1 MRRPGRLLVAGD
13 SHPRDSLERSH
24 GGRVH
29 PPRPDPD
36 LEREPA
42 GLPGLP
48 GQWGDVGGAAA
59 VRGVRAG
66 RLLRQLA
73 QPARD
78 PALPWHRAPDHPVLR
93 AGRGLV
99 VLLRGR
105 AQLRG
110 RGRRAGA
117 SRRVTEGRRW
127 TLLVVCLATGVLLLN
142 VSAPSVALPA
152 IGRGLDA
159 ELSVLQWVVSGY
171 SLALAAS
178 LLTAGTLADLVGR
191 RRMFLGGLVGFAAA
205 SVLCAAAPSALVL
218 IAGRATQGL
227 AGAVLLSSSLALL
240 AQDFSGTDRAGALGI
255 WGATVAA
262 AFAVGP
268 LEGGLLTEALG
279 WRAIFALDAAVAL
292 ACLPVATRR
301 LRESRDPD
309 ADGVDW
315 WGTATLST
323 GLFLG
328 VFALTRGD
336 VLGWGSGPIL
346 ASAAGAALLLA
357 AFVAVERR
365 EREPML
371 DLRLFAIPT
380 FTGASVVVLVMA
392 ASTFG
397 PFLYLTLFLLDGAGA
412 SPTAV
417 GLELLPLSAAALV
430 VSVLGGRYARVLP
443 VLALRGLE
451 ASSPWTVLL
460 PGLLLMGVGIGLS
473 NPAVTYAAL
482 GVVPATRSGMASG
495 VNNTFRQVGIA
506 LGIAILG
513 ILLPARIDGD
523 PAAFADA
530 IDRILLVSA
539 GVAAAGAALAVL
551 LVRQRDFVV

>member
-1 MRRPGRLLVAGD
+1 M
-13 SHPRDSLERSH
+13 
-24 GGRVH
+24 
-29 PPRPDPD
+29 
-36 LEREPA
+36 
-42 GLPGLP
+42 PGLP
-48 GQWGDVGGAAA
+48 GHRGDLGRAAA
-59 VRGVRAG
+59 VRGMRAG
-66 RLLRQLA
+66 GVLRQLA
-73 QPARD
+73 QPPRHQ
-78 PALPWHRAPDHPVLR
+78 ALPGDRAPDHPRLR
-93 AGRGLV
+93 PGPGLV
-99 VLLRGR
+99 VVLRGR
-105 AQLRG
+105 AHLRA
-110 RGRRAGA
+110 RGRRAGP
-117 SRRVTEGRRW
+117 SRRVREGQRW

-142 VSAPSVALPA
+142 VSAPSVTLPA
-152 IGRGLDA
+152 VGRDLEAD
-159 ELSVLQWVVSGY
+159 LSVLQWVVSGY
-171 SLALAAS
+171 SLALAAT

-191 RRMFLGGLVGFAAA
+191 RRMFLGGLAGFAAA
-205 SVLCAAAPSALVL
+205 SLLCALAPSALVL
-218 IAGRATQGL
+218 IAGRAAQGL

-240 AQDFSGTDRAGALGI
+240 AQDFTGTSRAGALGI

-268 LEGGLLTEALG
+268 LEGGLLTEGLG

-292 ACLPVATRR
+292 ACLPVAVRR

-309 ADGVDW
+309 AEGIDW
-315 WGTATLST
+315 WGTLTLSL

-357 AFVAVERR
+357 AFVVVERR

-371 DLRLFAIPT
+371 DLGLFAIPT
-380 FTGASVVVLVMA
+380 FTGASLVVMVLA

-417 GLELLPLSAAALV
+417 GLQLLPLSAAALV
-430 VSVLGGRYARVLP
+430 VSVLGGRFAGVLP
-443 VLALRGLE
+443 VRAALPAGQLLCAAGLLAMRGLE
-451 ASSPWTVLL
+451 AASPWTVML
-460 PGLLLMGVGIGLS
+460 PGLLVLGVGIGLC

-506 LGIAILG
+506 IGIAALG
-513 ILLPARIDGD
+513 ALLPARIDD
-523 PAAFADA
+523 PAAFAA
-530 IDRILLVSA
+530 ALDRILLVSA
-539 GVAAAGAALAVL
+539 GVAAVGAALAVT
-551 LVRQRDFVV
+551 LVRQRDFVVDPVPAERQAA

>member
-1 MRRPGRLLVAGD
+1 VTGD
-13 SHPRDSLERSH
+13 
-24 GGRVH
+24 
-29 PPRPDPD
+29 
-36 LEREPA
+36 
-42 GLPGLP
+42 
-48 GQWGDVGGAAA
+48 
-59 VRGVRAG
+59 
-66 RLLRQLA
+66 
-73 QPARD
+73 
-78 PALPWHRAPDHPVLR
+78 
-93 AGRGLV
+93 
-99 VLLRGR
+99 
-105 AQLRG
+105 
-110 RGRRAGA
+110 
-117 SRRVTEGRRW
+117 RRW

-152 IGRGLDA
+152 VGRGLGA

-171 SLALAAS
+171 SLALAAT

-191 RRMFLGGLVGFAAA
+191 RRMFLGGLASFAGA
-205 SVLCAAAPSALVL
+205 SLLCAAAPSAMAL
-218 IAGRATQGL
+218 IAGRAVQGL

-240 AQDFSGTDRAGALGI
+240 AQSFTGPSRAGAIGI

-292 ACLPVATRR
+292 ACLPVAVRR

-309 ADGVDW
+309 AEGVDW
-315 WGTATLST
+315 WGTATLSV

-328 VFALTRGD
+328 VFALTRGN
-336 VLGWGSGPIL
+336 VAGWGSGPIL
-346 ASAAGAALLLA
+346 ASAAGAALLLG
-357 AFVAVERR
+357 AFVVVERR

-371 DLRLFAIPT
+371 DLHLFTIPT

-412 SPTAV
+412 SPTEV
-417 GLELLPLSAAALV
+417 GLQLLPLSVAALV
-430 VSVLGGRYARVLP
+430 VSLLRGRYARVLP
-443 VLALRGLE
+443 VRAALPAGQLLCAAGLLAMRGLE
-451 ASSPWTVLL
+451 ATSPWTVLV
-460 PGLLLMGVGIGLS
+460 PGLLVMGVGIGLS
-473 NPAVTYAAL
+473 NPAVTDAAL

-506 LGIAILG
+506 LGIAVLG
-513 ILLPARIDGD
+513 ILLPVRIDGD

-530 IDRILLVSA
+530 LDRILLVSA
-539 GVAAAGAALAVL
+539 GVAAAGAALAVV
-551 LVRQRDFVV
+551 LVRQRDFVVDPVPAGRRA